1 METKGFYFLFPLLIL
16 AESLR
21 RCRVR
26 RVDAFFGFCFTRRE
40 KSVCD
45 IELQND
51 FCDILFSPI
60 RIWLLFCG
68 ANTRE
73 SYLGILIYTG
83 KPKWRKMGTVCKSMP
98 KYATFWV

>member
-21 RCRVR
+21 RCRLR
-26 RVDAFFGFCFTRRE
+26 RADAFFGFCFTRRE

-51 FCDILFSPI
+51 FRDVFLFHQSDFGSY
-60 RIWLLFCG
+60 FCG
-68 ANTRE
+68 A
-73 SYLGILIYTG
+73 
-83 KPKWRKMGTVCKSMP
+83 KSRGF
-98 KYATFWV
+98 TWGS